1 MSQTSSPSLEKL
13 VRDTVHRAYWDVLAS
28 ELHADPPIYGHAIK
42 LLEEIKEVSLL
53 SFGLTTKVQEYPRNI
68 IVAVLVGCPRLKC
81 CFGPGCTGNSN

>member
-1 MSQTSSPSLEKL
+1 MYFVCLKRPLSSSPSLEKL

-53 SFGLTTKVQEYPRNI
+53 SFCLTTKVQEYSSGAYLNMPI
-68 IVAVLVGCPRLKC
+68 SIADFSTRLL
-81 CFGPGCTGNSN
+81 